1 MLHEI
6 FSFHFYVLSEFF
18 ARLSGLRA
26 YSLTFGMNGCNGG
39 QSPCILPLHPERKM
53 LLCTLAN
60 QMSKKRSTWN
70 MREKR
75 SIRRRKKAPFKGFGV
90 FILSTFCTAHNS
102 KGIIG
107 LVVWEMG
114 RPTQACGARN
124 GIMQFFRIFVEME
137 SIIQYSQ

>member
-18 ARLSGLRA
+18 AHLSGLRA
-26 YSLTFGMNGCNGG
+26 YPLTFGMNGCKGG

-53 LLCTLAN
+53 LLCTSAN
-60 QMSKKRSTWN
+60 PMSEKRSTWN
-70 MREKR
+70 
-75 SIRRRKKAPFKGFGV
+75 IRRKKKYLTQKKAPFKGFGV
-90 FILSTFCTAHNS
+90 FYRSAFSPAYNS

-114 RPTQACGARN
+114 RPTQYAVLGMV
-124 GIMQFFRIFVEME
+124 IKKI
-137 SIIQYSQ
+137 SKK